1 MQSPDNK
8 RKLERLIHPLVIIEV
23 EKFLKEKGDILVA
36 EVPLLYEAKMENM
49 FDAIIA
55 VDVKDDIQ
63 YDRLVKRNKKT
74 ANDLAKLNRM
84 NARFDDNKKKADF
97 VINNNSD
104 LKDLNKEVNN
114 IINKLITRLS

>member
-1 MQSPDNK
+1 M
-8 RKLERLIHPLVIIEV
+8 VIIEV